1 MPIYEF
7 VCQACGKRFSDLVP
21 ISALVESVT
30 CACGSDSVT
39 KVVSSFRRGRTED
52 EKIEEISVRFAN
64 LTDDTT
70 GTEMEGMMREV
81 GKALD
86 EDASEDMVQMFQ
98 DDMGESLESLP
109 NQN

>member
-1 MPIYEF
+1 
-7 VCQACGKRFSDLVP
+7 
-21 ISALVESVT
+21 
-30 CACGSDSVT
+30 
-39 KVVSSFRRGRTED
+39 
-52 EKIEEISVRFAN
+52 
-64 LTDDTT
+64 
-70 GTEMEGMMREV
+70 MEGMMREV